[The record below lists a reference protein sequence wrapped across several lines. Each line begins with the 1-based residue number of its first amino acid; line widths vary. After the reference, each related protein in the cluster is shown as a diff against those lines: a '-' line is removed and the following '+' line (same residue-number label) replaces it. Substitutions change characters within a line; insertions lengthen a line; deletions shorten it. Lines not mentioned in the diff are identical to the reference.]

1 MNKTQQLHIR
11 NILFEAIAQQWP
23 AQPDQIKPKQMYQA
37 QCVLDRAS
45 EQFTTSVRDQC
56 SLSQLIQYVYDQ
68 DINQLLT
75 MEFMDQ
81 MEQHRTLDLLKHTA

>member
-37 QCVLDRAS
+37 LCLLDKAS
-45 EQFTTSVRDQC
+45 EQFTTTVKDQC
-56 SLSQLIQYVYDQ
+56 SLYQLIKYVYDQ
-68 DINQLLT
+68 DINKILT
-75 MEFMDQ
+75 TKFMSKMQ
-81 MEQHRTLDLLKHTA
+81 QHRTVDLLKHTA